1 MIGSV
6 PRCMPFS
13 FLSKFKRPRER
24 MTLKNS
30 NITGDVNLGYDFQE
44 GSNLELKLNT
54 SNIYGGVTINQIH
67 GLDNFEK
74 KIEDI
79 VEKVLS
85 KPTYQ
90 HSQLMYDQLIHVK
103 NSVKMDSN
111 VVNKLLS
118 LHKMATI
125 LEKSGYIEDGK
136 KVRIDLAKMKIETDS
151 PALQVEGYQ
160 QLCVFDPDCDWF
172 NSLRTA
178 LVLVHHHNIHK
189 SEFHVKSQ
197 ILHYISEGRSTT
209 NQTEM
214 VYFAKEL
221 IIEASNLPRKMLK
234 ENPSARRFYKSATGL
249 CYNKTINL
257 SKDEQKKLLEYDFQK
272 ARRKDIKEGLK
283 GLILLLSLWAIMITS
298 VLLFLNWL
306 GSVVLGFLGSIF

>member
-1 MIGSV
+1 MAF
-6 PRCMPFS
+6 PFW
-13 FLSKFKRPRER
+13 SKFKRPKKRV
-24 MTLKNS
+24 TLKNS
-30 NITGDVNLGYDFQE
+30 NITGELNFGDDFQE

-54 SNIYGGVTINQIH
+54 SNIYGGVTINHIH
-67 GLDNFEK
+67 GLDKFEK

-79 VEKVLS
+79 VEKVMS
-85 KPTYQ
+85 KTTFQ
-90 HSQLMYDQLIHVK
+90 QSQLMYDQLTHVK

-118 LHKMATI
+118 LHKIASI
-125 LEKSGYIEDGK
+125 LEKSGYIGDGK

-151 PALQVEGYQ
+151 PALQIEGYQ

-178 LVLVHHHNIHK
+178 LVLVHHHDIHK

-214 VYFAKEL
+214 VYFAKKL

-234 ENPSARRFYKSATGL
+234 ENPSARRFYKSATDL

-257 SKDEQKKLLEYDFQK
+257 SKDERKKLLEYDFHR
-272 ARRKDIKEGLK
+272 ARRKDMKQGVK
-283 GLILLLSLWAIMITS
+283 GLILLLSFWAIMITL

-306 GSVVLGFLGSIF
+306 GSVVLGFLG